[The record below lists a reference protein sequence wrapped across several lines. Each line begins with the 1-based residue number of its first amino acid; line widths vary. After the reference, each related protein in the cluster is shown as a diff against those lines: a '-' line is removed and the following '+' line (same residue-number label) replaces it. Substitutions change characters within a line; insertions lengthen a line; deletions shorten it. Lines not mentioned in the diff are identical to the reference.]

1 MKAAVLHEIGR
12 PLRIESIPVPQIGPD
27 EVLVQTH
34 TCGICR
40 TDIHLQD
47 GLAYVPSLPHVPGH
61 EPAGIVVEVGDRVT
75 DFQAGQRVVPHL
87 FLTCGVCRYCRCG
100 QEAQCARVGGILG
113 VTCGG
118 GFAEY
123 FKVPARNLLRLPD
136 SVPFDAGGL
145 VSCAAITA
153 VHAFR
158 KSTLQADE
166 TAVVLG
172 TGGIGI
178 MIVQLLVDAG
188 VRTAAVS
195 RSAASLELA
204 TQAGAELAVT
214 IDAPDVA
221 DRVREFSGEDGGVDC
236 VFELVGLAGTMQA
249 AASFVRPGGRIVVI
263 GEEAEFPAVD
273 TIQIAQRELQ
283 IIGSRNGGMQDARD
297 ALEMM
302 ATGAIRPH
310 IAATH
315 PLAEINEALD
325 SVRRGEAHGR
335 VVIEVRSD

>member
-1 MKAAVLHEIGR
+1 
-12 PLRIESIPVPQIGPD
+12 
-27 EVLVQTH
+27 
-34 TCGICR
+34 
-40 TDIHLQD
+40 
-47 GLAYVPSLPHVPGH
+47 
-61 EPAGIVVEVGDRVT
+61 
-75 DFQAGQRVVPHL
+75 
-87 FLTCGVCRYCRCG
+87 
-100 QEAQCARVGGILG
+100 
-113 VTCGG
+113 
-118 GFAEY
+118 
-123 FKVPARNLLRLPD
+123 
-136 SVPFDAGGL
+136 
-145 VSCAAITA
+145 
-153 VHAFR
+153 
-158 KSTLQADE
+158 
-166 TAVVLG
+166 
-172 TGGIGI
+172 
-178 MIVQLLVDAG
+178 